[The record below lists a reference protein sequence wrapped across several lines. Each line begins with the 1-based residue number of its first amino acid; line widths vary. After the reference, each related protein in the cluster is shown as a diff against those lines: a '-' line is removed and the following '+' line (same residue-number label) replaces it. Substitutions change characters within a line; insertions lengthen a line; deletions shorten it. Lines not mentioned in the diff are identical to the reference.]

1 MTTKF
6 TTGEIAGTYVATGT
20 LTEQDILEMANTI
33 SKRKFYRG
41 RKFTSAQDAM
51 SYLQCLM
58 QDETHEIFG
67 MICLDT
73 QHRVI
78 GRFNLFHGTINEAA
92 VYPREVVKRA
102 LFEHAGAVILFH
114 NHPSGL
120 SSPSQADIRLTRDLK
135 SALETVEIQVLDHIV
150 VGRDDVTSLAQQ
162 GLM

>member
-6 TTGEIAGTYVATGT
+6 TTGEVAGTYVATGT

-33 SKRKFYRG
+33 SKRKFYKG
-41 RKFTSAQDAM
+41 RKFECAQDAM

-67 MICLDT
+67 MICVDS

-78 GRFNLFHGTINEAA
+78 GRFNLFHGTINATA

-102 LFEHAGAVILFH
+102 LLEHAGAVILFH

-135 SALETVEIQVLDHIV
+135 SALETVDIKVLDHIV